1 LAKAIPHG
9 RVFRGWR
16 PSQRGATYIVP
27 LEDCLDKLQKEAL
40 LVAKEMLAKFIET
53 RTVSPNTF
61 AEVFPSV
68 YRVIYNTLR
77 QDASFE
83 ASHGARQEDA

>member
-1 LAKAIPHG
+1 MRAVTARRNTH
-9 RVFRGWR
+9 R
-16 PSQRGATYIVP
+16 PP
-27 LEDCLDKLQKEAL
+27 EDALDKLQKEAL
-40 LVAKEMLAKFIET
+40 QVAKEMLAKFIET

-77 QDASFE
+77 HEVSFE
-83 ASHGARQEDA
+83 GTRGAEQENG